1 MQNEMNFYDHYK
13 MFEYNHDFVI
23 LLKYKYIYIYICIL
37 KIITC
42 ICVRVYL
49 LFGVNNFTIYEIVTI
64 FNNTFVF
71 N

>member
-1 MQNEMNFYDHYK
+1 MKIEKNFYGQCNE
-13 MFEYNHDFVI
+13 FEYNHDFVI
-23 LLKYKYIYIYICIL
+23 LLKEKFIYIN
-37 KIITC
+37 IITC

-49 LFGVNNFTIYEIVTI
+49 LFGVNNFTIYKIVTI